1 MIGERQSRGLNNT
14 RELGGER
21 PAITHHGSY
30 CDWISMAC
38 SSDFAPI
45 SCSKARVASSKDWPD
60 RYFVPGEVRGYCTI
74 GAPSRVGGD
83 GAMVSGAGGL

>member
-1 MIGERQSRGLNNT
+1 MAVSSWIGMRRRPRSRSLDT
-14 RELGGER
+14 KQYAPR
-21 PAITHHGSY
+21 AISLSVTSH
-30 CDWISMAC
+30 
-38 SSDFAPI
+38 
-45 SCSKARVASSKDWPD
+45 WPD

>member
-1 MIGERQSRGLNNT
+1 LLI
-14 RELGGER
+14 
-21 PAITHHGSY
+21 
-30 CDWISMAC
+30 
-38 SSDFAPI
+38 
-45 SCSKARVASSKDWPD
+45 VATIAAFHPVNAAAAWLWPD